1 MSRFAVAIIAAWML
15 TALLATAGVIDY
27 RRTLRPVAPAAD
39 WPSTVVLVAVKGA
52 GEGLARFLAALAAQD
67 YPSFRVVF
75 AVEAVTD
82 PAFAGL
88 ERLANR
94 ESHRFELIVAGEA
107 TEGAQKVHNLLGA
120 LGALRPTDRV
130 VVFADADIEPAAD
143 WLRQLVRPIAVGRA
157 VVSSGYRWQIAKD
170 RRLPSLIAA
179 LADMSVATAARD
191 SRWNLCWGG
200 SMAVDRSV
208 LDRLDLPRLW
218 AGAATEDLTLTRAL
232 RRPGVPI
239 HGAVRVL
246 VPSPSS
252 YSWRS
257 LFAFGRRQ
265 YLMVRFYAPRHWA
278 LAGWTLCVPAA
289 GAVMAAAAAV
299 SGSLAATLCI
309 GAAIILQLVRHRL
322 RLSIARRVLPTEAAA
337 EAVSA
342 LRLGWWV
349 SPLVHLVHTG
359 VLLGSLLGR
368 NFEWAGIRYRFCDSG
383 NVVILG
389 RKRERSSALDND

>member
-1 MSRFAVAIIAAWML
+1 MTGFAVAIIAAWVL
-15 TALLATAGVIDY
+15 TALLASAGVIDY
-27 RRTLRPVAPAAD
+27 RRTLRRVAPPAD
-39 WPSTVVLVAVKGA
+39 WPSAVVLVAVKGA

-67 YPSFRVVF
+67 YPFYRVVF
-75 AVEAVTD
+75 AVEAATD
-82 PAFAGL
+82 PAFIVL
-88 ERLANR
+88 QPLASR
-94 ESHRFELIVAGEA
+94 ESQRFELIVAGEA
-107 TEGAQKVHNLLGA
+107 AKCAQKVQNLIKA
-120 LGALRPTDRV
+120 LGALRATDRV
-130 VVFADADIEPAAD
+130 VVFADADTEPPAD

-157 VVSSGYRWQIAKD
+157 AVSSGYRWQIAKD

-179 LADMSVATAARD
+179 LADVSVATAARD

-200 SMAVDRSV
+200 SMAVERRV

-218 AGAATEDLTLTRAL
+218 AGVATEDLTLTRAL
-232 RRPGVPI
+232 RRAGVPI

-265 YLMVRFYAPRHWA
+265 YLLVRFYAPRHWL
-278 LAGWTLCVPAA
+278 LAAWTLCVPAA
-289 GAVMAAAAAV
+289 GAAMAVTAAV
-299 SGSLAATLCI
+299 SDSLAAALCI
-309 GAAIILQLVRHRL
+309 GAAILLQLLRYRL

-337 EAVSA
+337 EAAVA

-349 SPLVHLVHTG
+349 SPLVHIVHAA

-368 NFEWAGIRYRFCDSG
+368 NFEWAGIRYRLCEPDK
-383 NVVILG
+383 VVILD
-389 RKRERSSALDND
+389 R